1 VQAKPDS
8 KIFNHYFPDKAV
20 EAVQGVFHSTISNE
34 KGACSN
40 LKLSQISVIQ
50 DAPPGKAQACVLPSI
65 MAELE
70 DWTTSNPKMIICP
83 SNLKKGNIE
92 VSLPGIGIP
101 APVVGDDQ
109 PENDRHPARIGLG
122 ERTSWRTSTLG
133 SVFFVSTRRYNWE
146 LDLNRAQVLG

>member
-8 KIFNHYFPDKAV
+8 RIFNHYFPDKAV
-20 EAVQGVFHSTISNE
+20 VAVQGVFHSIIGNE
-34 KGACSN
+34 KGASSN

-70 DWTTSNPKMIICP
+70 DWTTSNTKMIICP
-83 SNLKKGNIE
+83 SGLKHGNIE

-101 APVVGDDQ
+101 PPVVCDDQ
-109 PENDRHPARIGLG
+109 PKNGRYPARTGLG
-122 ERTSWRTSTLG
+122 ERTRWRTGTLG
-133 SVFFVSTRRYNWE
+133 SIILHEYT
-146 LDLNRAQVLG
+146 